1 MPSRTDVPA
10 HPTTMTPHITVM
22 GAVFRHHLS
31 PFPDGVPLTGTT
43 CGVILLVLP
52 AHSMLPFLSRFPF
65 PHSICQHFPSPL
77 TRIIPMRIPCF
88 FYVSPIS
95 ISLLSCFQGICLALH
110 GFSPF
115 RHLSR
120 QCGSFPSSPFM
131 LSSASPWQRYGG
143 ITGSKGRG
151 GHRPS
156 HVKIST
162 PYG

>member
-10 HPTTMTPHITVM
+10 HPTTMIPHITVM

-77 TRIIPMRIPCF
+77 TRIVPMRIPCF
-88 FYVSPIS
+88 LCFSHIPFPAV
-95 ISLLSCFQGICLALH
+95 LLSRDMSGT
-110 GFSPF
+110 
-115 RHLSR
+115 SR
-120 QCGSFPSSPFM
+120 IFTFPSSFPAVRFFPLFPRM

-151 GHRPS
+151 GHWPS